1 MLLSYKTRWLE
12 QAKLFRTADIP
23 ARMLGQGIS
32 KEAVQ
37 SQPPKLLLQPSLR
50 KAVDKEENCNKMG
63 NSCDKA
69 QNYL

>member
-23 ARMLGQGIS
+23 ARMLDQGIS

-37 SQPPKLLLQPSLR
+37 SQPPKLLLQPI
-50 KAVDKEENCNKMG
+50 
-63 NSCDKA
+63 
-69 QNYL
+69 